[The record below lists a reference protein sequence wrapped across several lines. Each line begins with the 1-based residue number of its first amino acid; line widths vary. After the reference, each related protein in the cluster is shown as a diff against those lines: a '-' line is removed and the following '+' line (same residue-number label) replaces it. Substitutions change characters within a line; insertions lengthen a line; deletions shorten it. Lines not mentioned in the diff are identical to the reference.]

1 MFVFKPPPRESFQIQ
16 IKGKHLPPCYP
27 DPSMHD
33 CYVRNQ
39 SVRWTLNQNMKH
51 AKLVHNRTIF
61 NTSNDVVRLYN
72 IPIEF
77 AGNFF
82 TGWNVYCTIR
92 NPHFTY
98 PSIDFRKDMMEES
111 LMHSYNQHHHH
122 VHHQQYPH
130 HHQQQQMH
138 NPVHKMM
145 SRDCRSDLEFSAM
158 MLDDMTARLQT
169 MVKNEPPFP
178 QHYLGNPAFDHP
190 NNRLH
195 HPIPPVWPRIWYGV
209 SIFPG

>member
-1 MFVFKPPPRESFQIQ
+1 
-16 IKGKHLPPCYP
+16 
-27 DPSMHD
+27 
-33 CYVRNQ
+33 
-39 SVRWTLNQNMKH
+39 
-51 AKLVHNRTIF
+51 
-61 NTSNDVVRLYN
+61 
-72 IPIEF
+72 
-77 AGNFF
+77 
-82 TGWNVYCTIR
+82 
-92 NPHFTY
+92 
-98 PSIDFRKDMMEES
+98 MMEES

-195 HPIPPVWPRIWYGV
+195 HPIPPVWPESDTAWIYFQVRRISLFCTKRFSALRTKRLLRHVYHVLLDCTVFQHYGYVVCECFLSWMIHFVYALFFNSLVYGSKSRHVHFQHYRDVNV
-209 SIFPG
+209 SSLELFTSSTRYS